1 MEYQFNDSDYND
13 NFHYLFLYSQFEIY
27 YFFKFDNKFL
37 LVDIIFSSDKEKE
50 MKRLILLFLFV
61 ILIFGVGYT
70 NSPNLPFVGEVNK
83 IEVKPIST
91 GGCDSQ
97 LKIYYIITFKEG
109 TKITVTENIWLRNG
123 PFLVG
128 DKVKVEMA
136 DTIPGCD
143 YNQIHLSKVE
153 EM

>member
-1 MEYQFNDSDYND
+1 
-13 NFHYLFLYSQFEIY
+13 
-27 YFFKFDNKFL
+27 
-37 LVDIIFSSDKEKE
+37 

-109 TKITVTENIWLRNG
+109 TKITVTKNIWLRNG

-128 DKVKVEMA
+128 DKVKVEMV

-143 YNQIHLSKVE
+143 YEQIHLSKVE